1 MRAGKQTIGSGMCK
15 RIQPWLVARNPARL
29 ADGRA
34 QTQVGAGCLRK
45 KRVTALAVYPR
56 ASLALGC
63 LLGSEGRVEGFEAG
77 CYNRRVPHALSVRIR
92 LSAPADIPPSLRRV
106 TNRSSQ
112 EPAGASAPGSG
123 QVAQVV
129 ERSPEKAGVGGSTPS
144 LATIILKNLAESRL
158 TLPVRSQSALF
169 RRDPVRFPAAMMVK
183 DLTSSGLSLSPLSV
197 RFSLQ
202 RD

>member
-1 MRAGKQTIGSGMCK
+1 MAAAEGQCVRQVGAEQSSINTRRWWLVRMRAGKQTIGSGMCK

-56 ASLALGC
+56 ASLALRC

-144 LATIILKNLAESRL
+144 LATISLNGLAAQPEISHL
-158 TLPVRSQSALF
+158 
-169 RRDPVRFPAAMMVK
+169 
-183 DLTSSGLSLSPLSV
+183 
-197 RFSLQ
+197 
-202 RD
+202 